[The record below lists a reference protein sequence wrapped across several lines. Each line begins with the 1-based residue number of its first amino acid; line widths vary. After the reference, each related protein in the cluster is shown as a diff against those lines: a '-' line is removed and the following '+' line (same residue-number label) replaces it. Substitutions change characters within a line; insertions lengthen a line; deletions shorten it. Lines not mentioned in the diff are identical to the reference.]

1 MQPNNLRNDRKTMK
15 FSQIFNFKAFV
26 YHFIF
31 SFLLIGGLSLF
42 IVTLWYPDIWASEL
56 GGYKLV
62 LMMLLLD
69 LGVGPLCVGLSYKA
83 HKSRKEKIS
92 DVSIITLCQL
102 AFFSWGAWTVSIS
115 RPVYIVFDT
124 DRFEMAVDQDI
135 DRTKLPESGE
145 FSSVPFLKSMRMAVV
160 DLETTV
166 PDEKERIEVNND
178 SVFGMD
184 ISKMPKYYVPY
195 EGEQIAKVLKAA
207 KGYDLF
213 SKNADAK
220 AQADAMIEKYGL
232 TEETFK
238 WLPIRYFSPEAQG
251 QLFMTVVID
260 SKTAEIVDY
269 ILLDPY
275 EI

>member
-1 MQPNNLRNDRKTMK
+1 MK
-15 FSQIFNFKAFV
+15 FSKIFNFKAFI

-31 SFLLIGGLSLF
+31 SFALIGGLSLF
-42 IVTLWYPDIWASEL
+42 VVKLWYPDIWASEL
-56 GGYKLV
+56 GGYKLI

-83 HKSRKEKIS
+83 HKSLKEKTL

-102 AFFSWGAWTVSIS
+102 AFFAWGAWTVSIS

-124 DRFEMAVDQDI
+124 DRFEMTVDQDV
-135 DRTKLPESGE
+135 DRSKLPESGM
-145 FSSVPFLKSMRMAVV
+145 FSHLPLLRGMKMAIV

-166 PDEKERIEVNND
+166 PDEEARIEVNNN

-184 ISKMPKYYVPY
+184 ISKNPSYYVPY
-195 EGEQIAKVLKAA
+195 EGKNLEKVLKRA
-207 KGYDLF
+207 KGYDIF
-213 SKNADAK
+213 AKNEDAR
-220 AQADAMIEKYGL
+220 AQADAIIQKHTM
-232 TEETFK
+232 TEDQFK
-238 WLPIRYFSPEAQG
+238 WLPIRYFSPQEQG
-251 QLFMTVVID
+251 QLFLTAVID
-260 SKTAEIVDY
+260 PKTAEIIDY

>member
-1 MQPNNLRNDRKTMK
+1 MK
-15 FSQIFNFKAFV
+15 FSKIFNFKAFI
-26 YHFIF
+26 YHLIF
-31 SFLLIGGLSLF
+31 SFILIGGLSFF
-42 IVTLWYPDIWASEL
+42 IVSLWYPDIWASEL

-62 LMMLLLD
+62 FMILLLD

-83 HKSRKEKIS
+83 HKSYKEKFL
-92 DVSIITLCQL
+92 DVSVITLCQL

-124 DRFEMAVDQDI
+124 DRFEMTVDQDI
-135 DRTKLPESGE
+135 DRTKLPESGA
-145 FSSVPFLKSMRMAVV
+145 FSTLPLLRGVQMAVV

-166 PDEKERIEVNND
+166 PDEKARIEVNND
-178 SVFGMD
+178 AVFGLD
-184 ISKMPKYYVPY
+184 ISKNPCYYVPY
-195 EGEQIAKVLKAA
+195 EGENIQKVLKAA
-207 KGYDLF
+207 KGYEIF

-220 AQADAMIEKYGL
+220 AQADAVIQKHSLSEDQ
-232 TEETFK
+232 FK
-238 WLPIRYFSPEAQG
+238 WLPIRYFSPQDQS

-260 SKTAEIVDY
+260 SQTAEIIDY

>member
-1 MQPNNLRNDRKTMK
+1 MN
-15 FSQIFNFKAFV
+15 FSKIFNFKAFI

-31 SFLLIGGLSLF
+31 SFALIGGLSFF
-42 IVTLWYPDIWASEL
+42 IVSLWYPDVWAVEI

-83 HKSRKEKIS
+83 HKSRKANLFDIS
-92 DVSIITLCQL
+92 VITICQL

-124 DRFEMAVDQDI
+124 DRFEMVVDQDI
-135 DRTKLPESGE
+135 DRTKLPESGI
-145 FSSVPFLKSMRMAVV
+145 FSDLPLLRGVQMAIV
-160 DLETTV
+160 DLEKTV
-166 PDEKERIEVNND
+166 PDEEKRIEVNND
-178 SVFGMD
+178 AVFGLD
-184 ISKMPKYYVPY
+184 ISKNPSYYVPY
-195 EGEQIAKVLKAA
+195 EGDDLAKVLKMA
-207 KGYDLF
+207 KGYEYF
-213 SKNADAK
+213 TKNPDAK
-220 AQADAMIEKYGL
+220 VKADEVIQKHKL
-232 TEETFK
+232 TVDQFK
-238 WLPIRYFSPEAQG
+238 WLPIRYFSPQAQG

-260 SKTAEIVDY
+260 SQTAEIIDY

>member
-1 MQPNNLRNDRKTMK
+1 MK
-15 FSQIFNFKAFV
+15 FSQIFNFKAFI

-31 SFLLIGGLSLF
+31 SFLLIGGLSFF

-62 LMMLLLD
+62 FMILMLD
-69 LGVGPLCVGLSYKA
+69 LGVGPLCVALSYKA
-83 HKSRKEKIS
+83 HKSYKEKIL
-92 DVSIITLCQL
+92 DVSVITLCQL

-135 DRTKLPESGE
+135 DRAKLPETGM
-145 FSSVPFLKSMRMAVV
+145 FSALPLLRRVQMAVV

-166 PDEKERIEVNND
+166 PDENERIEVSND
-178 SVFGMD
+178 TIFGVD
-184 ISKMPKYYVPY
+184 QSKIPKYYVPY
-195 EGEQIAKVLKAA
+195 EGANIQKVLKMA
-207 KGYDLF
+207 KGYELF
-213 SKNADAK
+213 SKNTEAK
-220 AQADAMIEKYGL
+220 AQADAIIQKHKM
-232 TEETFK
+232 TEDQFK
-238 WLPIRYFSPEAQG
+238 WLPIRYFSPQDQS

-260 SKTAEIVDY
+260 SQTAEIIDY

>member
-1 MQPNNLRNDRKTMK
+1 MK
-15 FSQIFNFKAFV
+15 FSQIFNFKAFI

-31 SFLLIGGLSLF
+31 SFLLIGGLSF
-42 IVTLWYPDIWASEL
+42 FVVSLWYPDIWASEL

-62 LMMLLLD
+62 FMILMLD

-83 HKSRKEKIS
+83 HKSYKEKFL
-92 DVSIITLCQL
+92 DVSVITLCQL

-124 DRFEMAVDQDI
+124 DRFEMTVDQDI
-135 DRTKLPESGE
+135 DRTKLPESGM
-145 FSSVPFLKSMRMAVV
+145 FSTLPLLRGVQMAVV

-166 PDEKERIEVNND
+166 PDEKARVEVNND
-178 SVFGMD
+178 AVFGLD
-184 ISKMPKYYVPY
+184 ISKNPSYYVPY
-195 EGEQIAKVLKAA
+195 EGKNIAKVLKMA

-213 SKNADAK
+213 SKNEDAK
-220 AQADAMIEKYGL
+220 AQADAVIQKHKI
-232 TEETFK
+232 TEDQFK
-238 WLPIRYFSPEAQG
+238 WLPIRYFSPRDQS

-260 SKTAEIVDY
+260 SQTAEIIDY